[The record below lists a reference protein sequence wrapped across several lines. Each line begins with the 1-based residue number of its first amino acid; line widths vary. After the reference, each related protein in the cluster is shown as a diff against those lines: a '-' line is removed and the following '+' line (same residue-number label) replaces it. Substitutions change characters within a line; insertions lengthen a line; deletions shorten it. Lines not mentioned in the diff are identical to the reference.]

1 MDEKLKTTIQKI
13 QLLAKQNPDFEK
25 EMRSIFG
32 GKGCVVLNNANRID
46 DIYEYCIQKIIRKQA
61 EDFYKNFQLN
71 SLIPSL
77 IDDYIRME
85 DFRRKDN
92 FGDFCLAV
100 YQQIEAIT
108 NTICN
113 NPKMQ
118 TITSAMWQ
126 CPAYIKTSF
135 DLKGASPI
143 ISERKGNYTIADL
156 IFSKNESED
165 KSQKSISEISAIGKI
180 KIVIYYFGFRAMMFS
195 NNYNDFQVIKS
206 LFVDIYQCRNLNHRG
221 NNSSEYQKEIT
232 DRVLAEKSFYYYKF
246 LSGLIKYIEYV
257 NNGLDNMETIIFNYA
272 NTLQMNKS

>member
-1 MDEKLKTTIQKI
+1 MDEKLKATIQKI
-13 QLLAKQNPDFEK
+13 QLLAAQNPEFEA
-25 EMRSIFG
+25 EMRALFG
-32 GKGCVVLNNANRID
+32 GKANAILNDDKRLD
-46 DIYEYCIQKIIRKQA
+46 DIYEYCIQKIIKKQA

-113 NPKMQ
+113 NSKML
-118 TITSAMWQ
+118 TITSAMWR
-126 CPAYIKTSF
+126 CPAYIKTSY

-165 KSQKSISEISAIGKI
+165 KSQKSISEMSAIVKI
-180 KIVIYYFGFRAMMFS
+180 KIVVYYFGFRAMMFS
-195 NNYNDFQVIKS
+195 NNYNEFQEIKS

-221 NNSSEYQKEIT
+221 NNPSEYQKEIIN
-232 DRVLAEKSFYYYKF
+232 RVLAEKSFYYYKF
-246 LSGLIKYIEYV
+246 LSGLIKYIEFV
-257 NNGLDNMETIIFNYA
+257 NSGFKNMETTIFNYA
-272 NTLQMNKS
+272 NNMHNDR